1 MCLSAS
7 PSYGDELPM
16 VRGLEEAVAAG
27 AETLE
32 PPLDT
37 PYGDRRAMVKDR
49 WGNVWQIARVL
60 HTPKRHRGGRAAK

>member
-1 MCLSAS
+1 
-7 PSYGDELPM
+7 M

-49 WGNVWQIARVL
+49 WGNVWQIAHVLRAPEVGRV
-60 HTPKRHRGGRAAK
+60 TPR

>member
-1 MCLSAS
+1 
-7 PSYGDELPM
+7 M

-49 WGNVWQIARVL
+49 WGNVWQIAHVL
-60 HTPKRHRGGRAAK
+60 QVPKRHRGGRAAK